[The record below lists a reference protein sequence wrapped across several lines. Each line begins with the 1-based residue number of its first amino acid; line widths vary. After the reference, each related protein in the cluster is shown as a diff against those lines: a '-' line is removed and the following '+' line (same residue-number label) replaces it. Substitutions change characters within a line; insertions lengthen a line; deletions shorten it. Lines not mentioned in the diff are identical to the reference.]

1 MVNEQELRQIYTVV
15 LACWK
20 FFKRHA
26 VSEKD
31 WDAIVGE
38 ATHIW
43 NESGQDKVAQHI
55 IFGFVDALEEIE
67 KRERS

>member
-1 MVNEQELRQIYTVV
+1 MNEKELRQIYDVTS
-15 LACWK
+15 ACWK

-26 VSEKD
+26 ATEKD

-67 KRERS
+67 KRERG

>member
-1 MVNEQELRQIYTVV
+1 MNEQELRQIYDVTS
-15 LACWK
+15 ACWK

-38 ATHIW
+38 ATNIW

-67 KRERS
+67 KREYLK